1 MIETSEKSSASI
13 LVNELL
19 TTKKELIYGKK
30 IMDKKDK
37 HIYPIKNTP
46 FKTPINWQWVFLS
59 DISIIQEGPG
69 LRKHQYQDEG
79 IQFLTVTNILEG
91 SVDLLKSQKH
101 ISLEEYEEKYKH
113 YTINK
118 GDIVVACSGAT
129 WGKSAIYESN
139 AQLMLNT
146 STLRLRFFNDL
157 GNNKYLYF
165 LTKSNYFKANLA
177 SHSTGQQPNYGYSH
191 YSKIPIPI
199 PPIQEQKQIV
209 AILDKAFTAID
220 QAKANIEKNI
230 VNAKELFQSKLNA
243 IFSQKGEGWEEKT
256 LGEIA
261 NVNYGYTDKSTSE
274 GDFRYI
280 RITDIDNN
288 GELDK
293 SGKVYVKTTP
303 KSLGFILNENDLLM
317 ARTGATFAKVLL
329 YKDYEPSIFASYL
342 IKISF
347 TENIS
352 NELYWYFTKSGYYWE
367 QANNLSTGSAQPH
380 FNGAALKKLK
390 FSYPTDTAKQL
401 QLIEIIK
408 GFDNT
413 SKEIISLYSK
423 KLNALEELKK
433 SILQKAFSGELTQK
447 EVLV

>member
-1 MIETSEKSSASI
+1 MREGWIKKKLSDLGEIQTGTTPSTKNKEYYGDFIPFIKPPHFNPDGTIEYGNSGLSSQGLKKGRLIKENSI
-13 LVNELL
+13 LMVCIGA
-19 TTKKELIYGKK
+19 TIGK
-30 IMDKKDK
+30 
-37 HIYPIKNTP
+37 T
-46 FKTPINWQWVFLS
+46 
-59 DISIIQEGPG
+59 
-69 LRKHQYQDEG
+69 G
-79 IQFLTVTNILEG
+79 ITNIPV
-91 SVDLLKSQKH
+91 SCNQQINAFTPNKDLSPKFFYYLLNSSIFFEKVLYLSSQAT
-101 ISLEEYEEKYKH
+101 LPM
-113 YTINK
+113 INK
-118 GDIVVACSGAT
+118 SKWQSIEVT
-129 WGKSAIYESN
+129 FPKS
-139 AQLMLNT
+139 L
-146 STLRLRFFNDL
+146 
-157 GNNKYLYF
+157 
-165 LTKSNYFKANLA
+165 
-177 SHSTGQQPNYGYSH
+177 
-191 YSKIPIPI
+191 
-199 PPIQEQKQIV
+199 QEQKQIV

-243 IFSQKGEGWEEKT
+243 IFSQKGAGWKEKT

-367 QANNLSTGSAQPH
+367 QANSLSTGSAQPH

-390 FSYPTDTAKQL
+390 FSYPTDSAKQY

-423 KLNALEELKK
+423 KLDSLEELKK

-447 EVLV
+447 EVVV